1 MFQYSS
7 YLYIYSI
14 ATSPYVDR
22 SSAAPTPAPPALSA
36 TPQSPQHS
44 NSGPT
49 GNRYPPSIATPAP
62 EGPLTNDQVNHI
74 IERLQDI
81 ILNNGGGL
89 SPNGGA
95 TRQLRP
101 IPPAGGPPPPPN
113 TYGTPY
119 PNGNGGGYMHNGGGA
134 YGHGGMY
141 PPPPPRGGEFGRSDG
156 YGGYYGGG
164 GGGGYGGHPAQNYGS
179 GMGMGHTAYGAAGV
193 GTGPSSVLEDQL
205 LGTYGGRL
213 QNSST
218 RPGPYGGGY
227 GGGGGGYDD
236 LPLGRGT
243 SGAVYGG
250 FGGYDGMDRFGGAG
264 RGLGMGMSNGG
275 AAPGGVLGVGGF
287 EFDDASPQFPAASD
301 ILRGDSLYGL
311 PSAGRG
317 NGTIGSGAGGGPGGP
332 RAAAGDPS
340 GVDELPGLFSSFR
353 VGGGAGDASR
363 APGAAGTATA
373 TGGSGAYA
381 SRYT

>member
-1 MFQYSS
+1 MTTVTPF
-7 YLYIYSI
+7 
-14 ATSPYVDR
+14 VDR
-22 SSAAPTPAPPALSA
+22 SSAAPTPAPPTLSA
-36 TPQSPQHS
+36 TPQSPQNS
-44 NSGPT
+44 NSGPS
-49 GNRYPPSIATPAP
+49 GNRYPPNIATPAP

-101 IPPAGGPPPPPN
+101 IPPASGPPPPPN
-113 TYGTPY
+113 AYGSPY
-119 PNGNGGGYMHNGGGA
+119 SNGNGGGFMHNGGGA

-141 PPPPPRGGEFGRSDG
+141 PPPPPPPRGGEFGRGDG
-156 YGGYYGGG
+156 YGGYY
-164 GGGGYGGHPAQNYGS
+164 GGGYGGHPAQNYGG
-179 GMGMGHTAYGAAGV
+179 GMGMGHTAYGGAGV
-193 GTGPSSVLEDQL
+193 GTGPASVLEDQL

-227 GGGGGGYDD
+227 GGGVGGYDD
-236 LPLGRGT
+236 LPLGRGAG
-243 SGAVYGG
+243 GAVYGG
-250 FGGYDGMDRFGGAG
+250 FGGYDGTDRLGGAG
-264 RGLGMGMSNGG
+264 RALGVGFSNG
-275 AAPGGVLGVGGF
+275 AIAPTVLGVGGF

-301 ILRGDSLYGL
+301 ILRGDSLYSL

-317 NGTIGSGAGGGPGGP
+317 NGTIGSGAGGGHGP
-332 RAAAGDPS
+332 RTTAGDTS

-353 VGGGAGDASR
+353 VGGGASDANR
-363 APGAAGTATA
+363 APGAATTATA
-373 TGGSGAYA
+373 TGGAGAYA

>member
-1 MFQYSS
+1 VRIFTPPDTSV
-7 YLYIYSI
+7 YLT
-14 ATSPYVDR
+14 ATSPFVDR
-22 SSAAPTPAPPALSA
+22 SSAAPTPVPPAVSA
-36 TPQSPQHS
+36 TPQSPQNA
-44 NSGPT
+44 NSGPV

-95 TRQLRP
+95 ARQLRP
-101 IPPAGGPPPPPN
+101 IPPTGGPPPPSN
-113 TYGTPY
+113 AYGSPY
-119 PNGNGGGYMHNGGGA
+119 PNGTAGAYMPNGGGA

-141 PPPPPRGGEFGRSDG
+141 PPPPPRGGEFGRGDG
-156 YGGYYGGG
+156 YSYY
-164 GGGGYGGHPAQNYGS
+164 GGGYGGHPAQGYGG
-179 GMGMGHTAYGAAGV
+179 GMGMGHAAYGAAGV
-193 GTGPSSVLEDQL
+193 GAGPSSVLEDQL

-213 QNSST
+213 QNSSA
-218 RPGPYGGGY
+218 RPGTYGGGY
-227 GGGGGGYDD
+227 GGGGGYDD
-236 LPLGRGT
+236 LPIGRGAG
-243 SGAVYGG
+243 GAVYGG

-275 AAPGGVLGVGGF
+275 AVHGGALGVGGF

-301 ILRGDSLYGL
+301 ILRGDSLYSL

-317 NGTIGSGAGGGPGGP
+317 NGTIGSGANGGPGGP
-332 RAAAGDPS
+332 RSATGDPS
-340 GVDELPGLFSSFR
+340 GVDELPGLFSTFR

-363 APGAAGTATA
+363 TAGATA
-373 TGGSGAYA
+373 AATTTGGAGAYG
-381 SRYT
+381 SRYP